1 MTRARD
7 YREDLLVALR
17 DPSEARDYLNAAL
30 EDGNQDVFL
39 LALRDVVD
47 ANLGMTQL
55 ANTTGRSRP
64 SLYKTLSE
72 QGQPEWVTVQA
83 ILESI
88 GFRLQVETDSPQP
101 VLSESLSS
109 PTVD

>member
-1 MTRARD
+1 MPRARD
-7 YREDLLVALR
+7 YREDLLAALR

-55 ANTTGRSRP
+55 ANTTQRSRP

-72 QGQPEWVTVQA
+72 KGQPEWITVTT
-83 ILESI
+83 ILESL
-88 GFRLQVETDSPQP
+88 GFRLQVETNLTEPAF
-101 VLSESLSS
+101 E
-109 PTVD
+109 